1 MSKKI
6 FLIFLILCLLCV
18 PTVFAQSQ
26 NSLSALNGKT
36 IVIDPGHGGSDSGA
50 VGPSGVLEKNV
61 TLAVAL
67 KVKSILNDAGAIVIL
82 TRSSDRDVSNIKNA
96 ADAQEL
102 QARVDVGNQNQ
113 ADAFLSIHANSFSS
127 QAAHGTATY
136 YYSGSPMGTILA
148 ADLQDELVRAEGLTD
163 RGKSTAN
170 FYVLKHTN
178 MPASLIEMAFISNPQ
193 EEQLLNSA
201 GFQQKTAE
209 AICRALNSFFS

>member
-6 FLIFLILCLLCV
+6 FLIFLTLCLLCV
-18 PTVFAQSQ
+18 QTVFAQSQ

-50 VGPSGVLEKNV
+50 VGPTGILEKNV

-67 KVKSILNDAGAIVIL
+67 KVKAILNDAGAVVIL
-82 TRSSDRDVSNIKNA
+82 TRSNDRDVSNIKNA

-113 ADAFLSIHANSFSS
+113 ADVFLSIHANSFSS
-127 QAAHGTATY
+127 QTAHGTATY
-136 YYSGSPMGTILA
+136 YYSGSSMGSVLA
-148 ADLQDELVRAEGLTD
+148 ADLQDELVRAGGLAD
-163 RGKSTAN
+163 RGKATAN

-201 GFQQKTAE
+201 SFQQKTAE

>member
-6 FLIFLILCLLCV
+6 FLIFLTLCLLCV

-127 QAAHGTATY
+127 QAAHGTAIY
-136 YYSGSPMGTILA
+136 YYSGSSMGTILA
-148 ADLQDELVRAEGLTD
+148 ADLQDELVRAGGLAN

-201 GFQQKTAE
+201 GFQQKIAV